1 MSFLGMRGTGDWAA
15 NQRPESFR
23 ETILYLYPNGMA
35 PLTGMLS
42 KMKNLE
48 INDPVRHWF
57 TKTLQTRSG
66 AITGVFTDA
75 GLSTAYAATGGAVAG
90 DTLYIKMAAATVAH
104 FVVGAQVL
112 LRDASDLNVDVNAKV
127 MARVSSGANSYLQVK
142 LLENDDNGAV
152 VTTNNL
158 NLADTILR
166 IGNLNSEGSAV
177 PNSLRYDP
185 VEYTNNCQIFRTPAD
200 MTKTAM
206 ATKLRTGDPWKEDI
220 REALEYHGVDMEM
233 AIFWGKKS
241 SGTGANGKPERS
253 LDGIIPFTKTNNPT
267 GVFNYVTDPDFSG
280 QTWIQGGKKWLNR
293 KLETFFRF
301 GRPEGLAWC
310 GSGALLGIQELAEA
324 YGQINLE
331 SGQKDYGIEVTT
343 WRTVFGP
350 LHLKTHP
357 LFSYETSN
365 QNLIVA
371 MRPENLT
378 YCYLPGRDTFIER
391 DVQIP
396 GVDGKT
402 DCYTTECTLEIHH
415 PETFAIFQGVG
426 QDNTV

>member
-1 MSFLGMRGTGDWAA
+1 MSFLGMRGTGDWAT

-35 PLTGMLS
+35 PLVAMTS
-42 KMKNLE
+42 KMKSLE
-48 INDPVRHWF
+48 INDPTRHWF

-66 AITGVFTDA
+66 AITGVYTDA
-75 GLSTAYAATGGAVAG
+75 GLATAYVSGGVAG

-104 FVVGAQVL
+104 FVVGVQVL

-127 MARVSSGANSYLQVK
+127 TERVSNGASSYVRVK
-142 LLENDDNGAV
+142 LLEADDNSSNGD
-152 VTTNNL
+152 L
-158 NLADTILR
+158 SDADTIMR
-166 IGNLNSEGSAV
+166 IGNINSEGSAV
-177 PNSLRYDP
+177 PSSLKYDP
-185 VEYTNNCQIFRTPAD
+185 VPYQNYTQIFRTPAD

-206 ATKLRTGDPWKEDI
+206 VTKLRTGDPWKEDI

-233 AIFWGKKS
+233 AFFWGVATQGVGSNNKI
-241 SGTGANGKPERS
+241 ERT
-253 LDGIIPFTKTNNPT
+253 LGGIIPFIKTNNSA
-267 GVFNYVTDPDFSG
+267 GVHNYVTDTTYSG
-280 QTWIQGGKKWLNR
+280 KTWLQAGKTWLN
-293 KLETFFRF
+293 KNLELFFRY
-301 GRPEGLAWC
+301 GRPEGLGWC
-310 GSGALLGIQELAEA
+310 GSGALLGLQELAET
-324 YGQINLE
+324 YGQIKLE
-331 SGQKDYGIEVTT
+331 TAQKDYGIEVTT

-371 MRPENLT
+371 MRPENVI
-378 YCYLPGRDTFIER
+378 YEYLPGRDTFLER

-402 DCYTTECTLEIHH
+402 DCYTTECTLEMHH
-415 PETFAIFQGVG
+415 PETFALFQGVG
-426 QDNTV
+426 QDNAV

>member
-1 MSFLGMRGTGDWAA
+1 
-15 NQRPESFR
+15 
-23 ETILYLYPNGMA
+23 MA
-35 PLTGMLS
+35 PLTAMLS

-66 AITGVFTDA
+66 AVTGVYTDA
-75 GLSTAYAATGGAVAG
+75 GLATAYTSGGVAG

-104 FVVGAQVL
+104 FVAGAQVL
-112 LRDASDLNVDVNAKV
+112 LRDASNLDVDVNAKV
-127 MARVSSGANSYLQVK
+127 IARVSNGASSYLQVK
-142 LLENDDNGAV
+142 LLEADDNSASNDLSDCDV
-152 VTTNNL
+152 VM
-158 NLADTILR
+158 R
-166 IGNLNSEGSAV
+166 IGNINAEGSAV
-177 PNSLRYDP
+177 PASLKYDP
-185 VEYTNNCQIFRTPAD
+185 VEYTNNTQIFRTPAD

-233 AIFWGKKS
+233 AFFWGKKS
-241 SGTGANGKPERS
+241 SGTNPTNGQLERT
-253 LDGIIPFTKTNNPT
+253 LDGIIPFIKANNSA
-267 GVFNYVTDPDFSG
+267 GVHNYVTDTAYSG
-280 QTWIQGGKKWLNR
+280 KTWLQAGKTWLNK
-293 KLETFFRF
+293 KLEVFFRY
-301 GRPEGLAWC
+301 GKPEGMGWC

-324 YGQINLE
+324 YGQIQLE
-331 SGQKDYGIEVTT
+331 TAQKDYGIEVTT

-357 LFSYETSN
+357 LFSYETTN

-371 MRPENLT
+371 MRPENVI
-378 YCYLPGRDTFIER
+378 YEYLPGRDTFIER

-402 DCYTTECTLEIHH
+402 DCYTTECTLEMHH
-415 PETFAIFQGVG
+415 PETFALFQGVG
-426 QDNTV
+426 LDNAV